1 MIGYAVIDLDGLKD
15 YGPEGRDWTKRHWA
29 DYFFC
34 HQSEIPLQGRERVM
48 DPLGSGDDMG
58 SLLSL
63 IRHLEGTGQ
72 KLELYFSDSFAAV
85 IGYNRHRFVVPVSTV
100 KCEPLKEYAELPG
113 EELPVPGLLPAKAPS
128 GSVASIRL
136 ERSEVENALKSLEK
150 EADAIRTCDSPQMAD
165 LKAELDALMERIRLR
180 QTKLLEEQEKEKKA
194 LAEKKKE
201 LEKRLFIL
209 ETNIYG
215 IRCYLGEVTSF
226 YTVRDGKSAPEEMP
240 VVIYQKVRFLDEELG
255 KYVSLFGFGDGKG
268 DKAQLLELL
277 KYRDDIAD
285 ILCPGPKSISAVKI
299 SRTGTVKALSRYV
312 ANMLQDY
319 RMYHENQLAVLIRNG
334 EQIHIAWLDAKKI
347 NISDDS
353 IFYGNSD
360 TESEPFEEGGYFQE
374 RTLQKEREKAR
385 REMLS
390 RWFFFT
396 ILQGV
401 IDNSSLISLPGKVRV
416 TGKDSPYVRF
426 SLADGWLTE
435 DRYGSFA
442 DMLKKSSHI
451 PLAKGDTVLTGA
463 ILERDDAGSQYNVW
477 SNNRGIGDR
486 NRTYGLHLPGMELI
500 RVNKVIPSISVRLRL
515 RLYRA
520 YIEAEYAGD
529 DTDPACRRQYK
540 KKGKDMEKRQLEKK
554 ELEKILA
561 DHGHWIEKDCPGW
574 EGMRADLSFT
584 DLRYAD
590 LRDRRLAG
598 ADIRCADLRYA
609 NLDNAD
615 LRNARL
621 LLSDLSGANL
631 KNADLRHAF
640 LSGAI
645 LEEADLYGAD
655 MRGIKALHADMSGAK
670 LVNAKLCRAD
680 LTEADL
686 TGAIID
692 CADLNSAKLE
702 KARLCGAIAHIV
714 KMQGCCLKD
723 ADLRGTDLS
732 PSESGLKGSCLEGAV
747 FEGTVEYCADPEQK
761 DKEAEVED
769 IAEGLG
775 KLLRELLR
783 LCGLQDPS

>member
-1 MIGYAVIDLDGLKD
+1 MIGYAVINLDGLKD
-15 YGPEGRDWTKRHWA
+15 YSPEGRDWTKRHWA

-63 IRHLEGTGQ
+63 IRHLESTGQ

-85 IGYNRHRFVVPVSTV
+85 IGYNRHRFVVPASTV

-113 EELPVPGLLPAKAPS
+113 EELPVPGLLPTKAPS

-136 ERSEVENALKSLEK
+136 ERSEVEDALKSLEK

-165 LKAELDALMERIRLR
+165 LKAELDALMERIRLK
-180 QTKLLEEQEKEKKA
+180 QTELLEEQEKEKKA

-201 LEKRLFIL
+201 LEKRLFVL

-226 YTVRDGKSAPEEMP
+226 YTVRDGKSAPEETP

-255 KYVSLFGFGDGKG
+255 KYVSLFGFGDGKD
-268 DKAQLLELL
+268 DKDQLLELL

-401 IDNSSLISLPGKVRV
+401 IDNTSLISLPGKVSI
-416 TGKDSPYVRF
+416 TGKDSPYVKF

-451 PLAKGDTVLTGA
+451 PLAKGDTILTGA
-463 ILERDDAGSQYNVW
+463 MLERDDPSSQYNVW
-477 SNNRGIGDR
+477 NNNRGIGDR
-486 NRTYGLHLPGMELI
+486 NRTYGLHLPGTEFI
-500 RVNKVIPSISVRLRL
+500 KVNKVIPSISVRLRL

-529 DTDPACRRQYK
+529 DTDPACRLVYTDEPAGEEEEIKVLKWYGYRGRTSYRK
-540 KKGKDMEKRQLEKK
+540 LTDADIKGLSYIREKELYCSSGRIMADNIWNEYSKDQLKDLYERKESLYYRKLESWAVAGERDHEYYVSIKQTYEEPGYNVNFRFYPDEVIPAVFLCSSWIRSVIRTGNTGNFWLCGAKMSYADMLPYLQKLLSHLQEREAAEKK
-554 ELEKILA
+554 L
-561 DHGHWIEKDCPGW
+561 
-574 EGMRADLSFT
+574 
-584 DLRYAD
+584 
-590 LRDRRLAG
+590 
-598 ADIRCADLRYA
+598 
-609 NLDNAD
+609 
-615 LRNARL
+615 
-621 LLSDLSGANL
+621 
-631 KNADLRHAF
+631 
-640 LSGAI
+640 
-645 LEEADLYGAD
+645 LEEAGGGSWIESHEDW
-655 MRGIKALHADMSGAK
+655 
-670 LVNAKLCRAD
+670 
-680 LTEADL
+680 
-686 TGAIID
+686 
-692 CADLNSAKLE
+692 
-702 KARLCGAIAHIV
+702 
-714 KMQGCCLKD
+714 D
-723 ADLRGTDLS
+723 ADLCEWRIMNRVHVLTPARAKKFIRTLS
-732 PSESGLKGSCLEGAV
+732 TLSGCRQSEDKKVSREG
-747 FEGTVEYCADPEQK
+747 
-761 DKEAEVED
+761 
-769 IAEGLG
+769 
-775 KLLRELLR
+775 
-783 LCGLQDPS
+783 